1 MHTPVLL
8 HEVIEALNP
17 QPGEFFIDGT
27 LGAGGHARAVIERIG
42 KFGMFLG
49 TDWDPDAVLNFKAPE
64 VGTVQKIITR
74 NASYTAIPEILHD
87 EELPKADG
95 LLLDLG
101 FSSTQIDDAKRGFS
115 FQHDGPL
122 DMRYTTAGETAAEI
136 VNSYRENE
144 LADILYKYGD
154 ERFSR
159 QIAKHITDAR
169 RTQRIMTTRR
179 LAEIVVEA
187 MPARFRHGRIHAA
200 TKTFQALRIY
210 VNHEFENVESIL
222 GNLEKV
228 MKLGGRV
235 AVITFHSLEDAIVKK
250 KFQELVRAGQAEL
263 IMKKPLAPTKEEVEK
278 NPRSRS
284 AKLRAIRW
292 MPQEAVTPHELHEHY
307 L

>member
-17 QPGEFFIDGT
+17 SPGEFVIDGT
-27 LGAGGHARAVIERIG
+27 LGAGGHARAIIERIG

-64 VGTVQKIITR
+64 SGTVQKIITR

-122 DMRYTTAGETAAEI
+122 DMRYTSCTETAAEI
-136 VNSYRENE
+136 VNSYREEE

-159 QIAKHITDAR
+159 QIAERIVKER
-169 RTQRIMTTRR
+169 RAQRITTTRQ
-179 LAEIVVEA
+179 LASIVVSA

-210 VNHEFENVESIL
+210 VNHEFENIESII

-228 MKLGGRV
+228 MKPNGRV
-235 AVITFHSLEDAIVKK
+235 AIITFHSLEDAIVKK
-250 KFQELVRAGQAEL
+250 KFQELVREGKAEL
-263 IMKKPLAPTKEEVEK
+263 VMKKPIAPTREEIAK

-284 AKLRAIRW
+284 AKLRALRW
-292 MPQEAVTPHELHEHY
+292 MPEKEITSSTQHQNY

>member
-17 QPGEFFIDGT
+17 QPGEFIIDGT
-27 LGAGGHARAVIERIG
+27 LGAGGHARAIIERIG

-49 TDWDPDAVLNFKAPE
+49 TDWDPDAVLHFKAPE
-64 VGTVQKIITR
+64 VSAVQRIITR

-122 DMRYTTAGETAAEI
+122 DMRYTTAGATAAEI
-136 VNSYRENE
+136 VNSYREEE

-159 QIAKHITDAR
+159 QIAERIVKER
-169 RTQRIMTTRR
+169 RAQRITTTRQ
-179 LAEIVVEA
+179 LASIVVSA

-210 VNHEFENVESIL
+210 VNHEFENIESII
-222 GNLEKV
+222 GDLEKV
-228 MKLGGRV
+228 MKPNGRV
-235 AVITFHSLEDAIVKK
+235 AIITFHSLEDAIVKK
-250 KFQELVRAGQAEL
+250 KFQELVREGKAEL
-263 IMKKPLAPTKEEVEK
+263 VMKKPIAPTREEIAK

-284 AKLRAIRW
+284 AKLRALRW
-292 MPQEAVTPHELHEHY
+292 MPEKEITSETKHEHY